1 MSARRT
7 KDIREQANKHKVS
20 YIDGTPEITKN
31 TNQRNPI
38 NKSLAKAKSMMPR
51 YTKPLIKTMQQKPNK
66 IEDSAPEKHYR
77 AERERAEQLLFKHLN
92 GLKTAQTQSTR
103 PKNQARETGPK
114 YCQHPLHREKTP
126 NSNRKKNNSLLS

>member
-38 NKSLAKAKSMMPR
+38 NKSLAKAK
-51 YTKPLIKTMQQKPNK
+51 
-66 IEDSAPEKHYR
+66 A
-77 AERERAEQLLFKHLN
+77 
-92 GLKTAQTQSTR
+92 
-103 PKNQARETGPK
+103 
-114 YCQHPLHREKTP
+114 
-126 NSNRKKNNSLLS
+126 